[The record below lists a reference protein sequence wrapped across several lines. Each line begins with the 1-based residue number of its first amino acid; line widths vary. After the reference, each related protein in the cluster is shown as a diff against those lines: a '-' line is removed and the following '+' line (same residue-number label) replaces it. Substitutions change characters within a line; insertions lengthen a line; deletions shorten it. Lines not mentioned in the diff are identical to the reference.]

1 MTNQTNTRTN
11 GIKANSNISFPIGT
25 TISVKNY
32 AKFLEFEKI
41 FSKFKQRGIPLLNLV
56 EAVIAY
62 KLTENLSLTKASDWI
77 NRDEVLQEF
86 HLKSFEQRTL
96 FRAIETIGENY
107 QIIILDLQD
116 ILFKKYDF
124 SHTDINM
131 DWSSLILWGNKSD
144 LGKYGYSRDHRPDKK
159 QITFGVTELR
169 KPINIPIG
177 LTIAEGNLN
186 DQKHFQMTFDQVK
199 DKLKKGSNVIFDK
212 GANSKENL
220 NSVIASNMK
229 FLTAK
234 KLNRSDDQLIKKF
247 WDLSPELVDSEKGI
261 FGFKQK
267 FPARTNYF
275 FFSKKLQVEQFESKM
290 RKASKYFKEAQE
302 IQNSIDSKKKLPKKF
317 LINNPLVDL
326 KYELQTKLPSLSEQ
340 EAFEQVKKAA
350 ITGREGFFCL
360 TSSEN
365 LTLKKALFLYR
376 EKDSIEKI
384 MNSLKN
390 EICIKPLRV
399 WSTNSINGALL
410 IGYLAQLII
419 SLIRYDNVELK
430 NNSTKFIKISLSNLT
445 VTIEKL
451 NFWKKRKIY
460 SNFDPI
466 NKLICLQN
474 QAIT

>member
-1 MTNQTNTRTN
+1 MKQTKPRTIN
-11 GIKANSNISFPIGT
+11 IKSNNNISFPVGT
-25 TISVKNY
+25 TISVQKYSN
-32 AKFLEFEKI
+32 KLDFEKI
-41 FSKFKQRGIPLLNLV
+41 FSKFKQRGISLFNLI
-56 EAVIAY
+56 EALVSY
-62 KLTENLSLTKASDWI
+62 RLTENQSLTKASDWI
-77 NRDEVLQEF
+77 NRDEVLDEF
-86 HLKSFEQRTL
+86 HLKEFEQRTL

-107 QIIILDLQD
+107 EEAILDLQD
-116 ILFKKYDF
+116 NLFSQYDF

-131 DWSSLILWGNKSD
+131 DWSSLILWGNKSA

-186 DQKHFQMTFDQVK
+186 DQKHFQKTFDQVK
-199 DKLKKGSNVIFDK
+199 DRLKEGSNVIFDK

-220 NSVIASNMK
+220 NSVIASKMK

-234 KLNRSDDQLIKKF
+234 KLNKSDDLLIKKF
-247 WDLSPELVDSEKGI
+247 WDLNPELVDSEKGI

-267 FPARTNYF
+267 FPTRTNYF
-275 FFSKKLQVEQFESKM
+275 FFSKYLQVEQLESKM
-290 RKASKYFKEAQE
+290 RKASKQFSEAQE
-302 IQNSIDSKKKLPKKF
+302 IQKSIDSKKKLPRKF

-326 KYELQTKLPSLSEQ
+326 KYQLQTKLPFLSEQ
-340 EAFEQVKKAA
+340 EAFERVKKAS

-365 LTLKKALFLYR
+365 LTLKEALFLYR
-376 EKDSIEKI
+376 EKDSVEKI
-384 MNSLKN
+384 MHSLKN

-430 NNSTKFIKISLSNLT
+430 NTSTKFIKISLSNLT

-451 NFWKKRKIY
+451 NFWKKRRIY

-466 NKLICLQN
+466 NELICLQN